1 MQFHQR
7 FFSGGWSQSKLKY
20 RALCFGMFAV
30 MGAPPATK
38 NVISMVAKSALVGV

>member
-20 RALCFGMFAV
+20 RALCFGRFAV
-30 MGAPPATK
+30 LGVTPGTK
-38 NVISMVAKSALVGV
+38 NVISVVAKSALVGV